1 MKMKTM
7 VRKTVLYGII
17 GLSSL
22 IMLLPFF
29 WMLSAS
35 LKPETAVFQF
45 PIQWIPEKP
54 LWSNYVNIWEKIP
67 LARYYL
73 NTVKIAFCVTFLQ
86 LFTCS
91 LAAYAFAKIN
101 FPERDKLFLV
111 YLGTMMVPFQV
122 VMIPQFILLKQFH
135 LTNTHTGLIL
145 LQAFSPFG
153 GVYAQTVL
161 PQYSHGAFGGGPDRR
176 AQRIWD
182 IQPGDTS
189 ALQACAGVACHFY
202 GFRFLERFPGTADF
216 SQRQRQKDAS
226 DRHPE
231 FYGGERHRLRF
242 DHGGLGVRAAPGC
255 DRVHFTS
262 KIFCGRSCVI
272 RAERMMAGDH
282 L

>member
-135 LTNTHTGLIL
+135 LANTHTGLIL

-153 GVYAQTVL
+153 VFMLRQYYLNIPTELSEAARIDGLSEFGIYSRVILPLSRPALASLAIFTASASWNDFLAPLIFLNDSAKKTLQIGIRSFMAESATDYASIMAASVCGLL
-161 PQYSHGAFGGGPDRR
+161 PVVIVF
-176 AQRIWD
+176 IL
-182 IQPGDTS
+182 
-189 ALQACAGVACHFY
+189 LQKYFVEGVA
-202 GFRFLERFPGTADF
+202 
-216 SQRQRQKDAS
+216 SS
-226 DRHPE
+226 
-231 FYGGERHRLRF
+231 
-242 DHGGLGVRAAPGC
+242 GLKG
-255 DRVHFTS
+255 
-262 KIFCGRSCVI
+262 
-272 RAERMMAGDH
+272 
-282 L
+282 

>member
-7 VRKTVLYGII
+7 IRKTVLYGII

-54 LWSNYVNIWEKIP
+54 LWSNYVNIWKKIP

-86 LFTCS
+86 LLTCS

-153 GVYAQTVL
+153 VFML
-161 PQYSHGAFGGGPDRR
+161 RQYYLNIPTELSEAARIDGAG
-176 AQRIWD
+176 A
-182 IQPGDTS
+182 
-189 ALQACAGVACHFY
+189 
-202 GFRFLERFPGTADF
+202 
-216 SQRQRQKDAS
+216 
-226 DRHPE
+226 
-231 FYGGERHRLRF
+231 
-242 DHGGLGVRAAPGC
+242 
-255 DRVHFTS
+255 
-262 KIFCGRSCVI
+262 
-272 RAERMMAGDH
+272 
-282 L
+282 